1 MAPKSKTFCIKCVKL
16 LKTSRDDLFCS
27 RCENSLH
34 LKCPRQSPKEFSKY
48 QKRKK
53 QNLFANFALNT
64 LVLNV
69 TGMPSMVRKD
79 SHVLVVI
86 FRYMTNMQ
94 ELPRLN
100 IKAMETTRRNLAIA
114 DLVKSTC
121 FLFMAL
127 VMTSS
132 IVL

>member
-16 LKTSRDDLFCS
+16 LKTSQDDLFS
-27 RCENSLH
+27 FRCENSLH

-48 QKRKK
+48 HKRKK
-53 QNLFANFALNT
+53 QILFANFALNT
-64 LVLNV
+64 PVLNV
-69 TGMPSMVRKD
+69 TGMPSMVRKE

-100 IKAMETTRRNLAIA
+100 TKTLERIRRNLATA
-114 DLVKSTC
+114 DLAKSTC
-121 FLFMAL
+121 FLFMVL
-127 VMTSS
+127 VITSS